1 MGNTPS
7 SDPVPAIVEA
17 EASGDTAAL
26 FADIRA
32 TLRVPVVN
40 LIWRHLATIPGA
52 LPWAWATL
60 KPLHDAGTLAA
71 EAETMNAGLKVPS
84 EIVAPGALSGE
95 VLTAIGLSPTDIDQI
110 DMILQSYGRSNTINI
125 ISVCVLSACLGSPAQ
140 REVSS
145 PVDQNSRVGHRPPI
159 GGTMPMLISPDE
171 MAPDTRA
178 LIDALNDIGGRRAI
192 LPTMYRH
199 LAHWPGYLKLV
210 HDTLAP
216 CDRDGRLEGL
226 IIGILADSR
235 SRAAPLG
242 AAISKP
248 SHTLE
253 ASERD
258 TVATALTAF
267 AEGPLCKMIAIVA
280 ILNAAAS
287 PAQI

>member
-52 LPWAWATL
+52 LPWTWATL

-71 EAETMNAGLKVPS
+71 EAEAMNAGLKVPS

-110 DMILQSYGRSNTINI
+110 DMILRSYGRSNTINI

-140 REVSS
+140 REISLR
-145 PVDQNSRVGHRPPI
+145 VDQNSRVGHRPPI
-159 GGTMPMLISPDE
+159 GGAMPRLMSPDE
-171 MAPDTRA
+171 MAPDTRT

-242 AAISKP
+242 AAISEP